1 MSIFIRWGRR
11 RNEAMTD
18 ALVLRADLRETLERD
33 AEQEARS
40 ISDIVN
46 EAVERY
52 VRERQRAKLD
62 KEIAAYEAIHAELW
76 QKYRG
81 QWVAIHN
88 QKLVDRDPDRLALYR
103 RMRAKYGHTSVLLRE
118 VTEQPQEEVWLR
130 TPSTGRIIP

>member
-1 MSIFIRWGRR
+1 M
-11 RNEAMTD
+11 AD

-52 VRERQRAKLD
+52 MRERQRTKLD
-62 KEIAAYEAIHAELW
+62 KEIAAYEALHVELR
-76 QKYRG
+76 QKYLG
-81 QWVAIHN
+81 QWVAINN
-88 QKLVDRDPDRLALYR
+88 QRLVDHDSDRLALYR
-103 RMRAKYGHTSVLLRE
+103 RTRAKYGHTSVLLRE

-130 TPSTGRIIP
+130 TPSTVRYTP